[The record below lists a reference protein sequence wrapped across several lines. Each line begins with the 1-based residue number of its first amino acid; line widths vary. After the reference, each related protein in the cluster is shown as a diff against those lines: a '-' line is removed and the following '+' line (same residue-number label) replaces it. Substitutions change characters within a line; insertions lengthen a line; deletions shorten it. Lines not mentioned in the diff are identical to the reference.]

1 MKSWQNL
8 RSVDQTRDIFISKS
22 RSYVVNHVEPAA
34 RVVPLVI
41 AIKIHRDLHK
51 IFYLAAFQWRRLR
64 AAVATD
70 DEQSREGGGGEKK
83 GRAMGESKRIYRSC
97 KWRIVNFLESPM
109 FI

>member
-70 DEQSREGGGGEKK
+70 DEQSREGGGGGREKK
-83 GRAMGESKRIYRSC
+83 GRAMGESKRIYRSMQMAD
-97 KWRIVNFLESPM
+97 R
-109 FI
+109 